1 MLTHISV
8 RGAREHNLKGVDVDI
23 PRDTLTVITGLSGSG
38 KSSLAFDTIY
48 AEGQRRYVESLSAY
62 ARQFLEMMQK
72 PDVDHIEGLSPAISI
87 EQKTTS
93 RNPRSTVAT
102 VTEIY
107 DYMRLLW
114 ARVGIP
120 YSPATGLP
128 IAAQTVSQMVDRVMA
143 LPAGTRALLLAP
155 VVRGRKGEFKK
166 DMAEWQRAG
175 FTRVRIDGEIYEID
189 EAPALDKKY
198 KHDVEVVVDRVVVG
212 PDVATRLADSFET
225 ALKLADGLAYVDLVD
240 GTVAGLPT
248 PSPLGGE
255 GRGEGAP
262 QAASPVAPPHP
273 TLSPDGERAKGNSG
287 DSRTPF
293 VSSEVEKQAPS
304 DALATLG
311 GAMKG
316 AGVPANRIVFSEKFA
331 CPVSGFTIAE
341 IEPRLFSF
349 NAPQGA
355 CPACDGLGEKM
366 LFDEEL
372 VVPNHALSLKKGA
385 VVPWAKSQP
394 PSPYYM
400 QVLGSLAR
408 EFGFSLD
415 TSWGDLPGEVQLII
429 LHGTGGKPVTLTFVD
444 GRKSYDVKKP
454 FEGVIGNL
462 NRRLLSTESAWMREE
477 LSKYQSSAPCE
488 TCHGAR
494 LKPEALA
501 VKIGMRDISSVTHL
515 SVVDALAWFA
525 GVPEMLTAQQREIAR
540 AILKEI
546 DERLGFL
553 NNVGLDYLNLDRTSG
568 TLSGGESQR
577 IRLASQIGSGLSG
590 VLYVLDEPSIGL
602 HQRDNDM
609 LLATLR
615 RLRDLGNTV
624 LVVEH
629 DEDAIRSADYIL
641 DMGPGAGVHG
651 GAVVARGTLD
661 EILATKGSVT
671 ADYLNG
677 TRRIEVPTKRRKGN
691 GKKLT
696 LTGATA
702 NNLKNVTASIPLGT
716 FTCVTGVSGSGK
728 SSFTIDT
735 LYAAAARA
743 LNGARIVSGKY
754 EKITGLQHLDKVID
768 IDQSP
773 IGRTPRSNP
782 ATYTG
787 AFTQIRDWFA
797 GLPESLARGYKPG
810 RFSFNVK
817 GGRCEACSGDGLIK
831 IEMHFLPDVYVTC
844 DVCAGRRYN
853 RETLEVKFKGMSIAD
868 VLDMTVEDA
877 VEFFKAVPPIR
888 EKMAM
893 LAEVGLGYVKVGQ
906 QATTLS
912 GGEAQRVKL
921 AKELARRSTGQT
933 LYILDEPT
941 TGLHFEDVRK
951 LLEVLHALVEQGNT
965 VVVIEHN
972 LDVIKTADWV
982 LDLGPEGG
990 VKGGEV
996 VAEGTPE
1003 QVVKE
1008 GRSFTGRYLAP
1019 LLGKVPV
1026 AVA

>member
-143 LPAGTRALLLAP
+143 LPEGTRALLLAP

-240 GTVAGLPT
+240 GTVAGL
-248 PSPLGGE
+248 
-255 GRGEGAP
+255 
-262 QAASPVAPPHP
+262 ASTSVRE
-273 TLSPDGERAKGNSG
+273 TQS
-287 DSRTPF
+287 PF
-293 VSSEVEKQAPS
+293 VSSEVEKQAPI
-304 DALATLG
+304 DATLG

-316 AGVPANRIVFSEKFA
+316 AGIPANRIVFSEKFA

-355 CPACDGLGEKM
+355 CPACDGLGEKL

-385 VVPWAKSQP
+385 IVPWAKSQP

-415 TSWGDLPGEVQLII
+415 TPWGELPGEVRLVI

-462 NRRLLSTESAWMREE
+462 NRRMLSTESAWMREE
-477 LSKYQSSAPCE
+477 LAKYQSSAPCE

-525 GVPEMLTAQQREIAR
+525 GVPDMLTAQQREIAR

-651 GAVVARGTLD
+651 GEVVARGTLP

-677 TRRIEVPTKRRKGN
+677 TRRIDVPAKRRKGN

-696 LTGATA
+696 LSGATA

-754 EKITGLQHLDKVID
+754 EKIAGLQHLDKVID

-844 DVCAGRRYN
+844 DVCQGRRYN

-1008 GRSFTGRYLAP
+1008 ARSFTGRYLAP
-1019 LLGKVPV
+1019 LLGK
-1026 AVA
+1026 

>member
-62 ARQFLEMMQK
+62 ARQFLELMQK

-128 IAAQTVSQMVDRVMA
+128 ISAQTVSQMVDRVLA
-143 LPAGTRALLLAP
+143 LPEGTRLLLLAP
-155 VVRGRKGEFKK
+155 VVRGRKGEYRKEL
-166 DMAEWQRAG
+166 AEWQRAG
-175 FTRVRIDGEIYEID
+175 FQRVRIDGETYLIE

-198 KHDVEVVVDRVVVG
+198 KHDIEVVIDRLVVR
-212 PDVATRLADSFET
+212 DDIATRLAESFET

-240 GTVAGLPT
+240 ASVAEVTGARVQEARAEFNAT
-248 PSPLGGE
+248 GG
-255 GRGEGAP
+255 
-262 QAASPVAPPHP
+262 S
-273 TLSPDGERAKGNSG
+273 L
-287 DSRTPF
+287 
-293 VSSEVEKQAPS
+293 
-304 DALATLG
+304 
-311 GAMKG
+311 KG
-316 AGVPANRIVFSEKFA
+316 AGIPDNRIVFSEKFA
-331 CPVSGFTIAE
+331 CPVSGFTIPE

-355 CPACDGLGEKM
+355 CPACDGLGEK
-366 LFDEEL
+366 LVFDEDL
-372 VVPNHALSLKKGA
+372 VVPNHDLSIKKGA
-385 VVPWAKSQP
+385 VVPWAKSNP

-415 TSWGDLPGEVQLII
+415 TPWRDLPGEVRLII

-444 GRKSYDVKKP
+444 GKKSYDVKKP

-462 NRRLLSTESAWMREE
+462 NRRMLQTESAWMREE
-477 LSKYQSSAPCE
+477 LSKYQAAHPCE
-488 TCHGAR
+488 TCGGAR

-501 VKIGMRDISSVTHL
+501 VKIAGEDISHATRL
-515 SVVDALAWFA
+515 SVVDALGWFKA
-525 GVPEMLTAQQREIAR
+525 LPATLTDQQREIAR

-624 LVVEH
+624 IVVEH
-629 DEDAIRSADYIL
+629 DEDAIRTADYIL

-651 GAVVARGTLD
+651 GEVVARGTLD
-661 EILATKGSVT
+661 QILTATGSVT

-677 TRRIEVPTKRRKGN
+677 TREVPVPTKRRKGT

-696 LTGATA
+696 VENATA
-702 NNLKNVTASIPLGT
+702 NNLRGVTASIPLGT
-716 FTCVTGVSGSGK
+716 FTCITGVSGSGK

-735 LYAAAARA
+735 LYAAAARQ
-743 LNGARIVSGKY
+743 LNGARLLAGKHDR
-754 EKITGLQHLDKVID
+754 ITGLQHLDKVID

-797 GLPESLARGYKPG
+797 GLPESQARGYKPG

-817 GGRCEACSGDGLIK
+817 GGRCEACQGDGVLK

-844 DVCAGRRYN
+844 DVCHGARYN
-853 RETLEVKFKGMSIAD
+853 RETLEVKFKGRSIAE

-888 EKMAM
+888 DKMAM

-921 AKELARRSTGQT
+921 AKELARRATGNT

-972 LDVIKTADWV
+972 LDVIKTADWI

-990 VKGGEV
+990 VKGGEI
-996 VAEGTPE
+996 VAQGTPE
-1003 QVVKE
+1003 DVVKE
-1008 GRSFTGRYLAP
+1008 PRSFTGRYLAP
-1019 LLGKVPV
+1019 LLKVKGKEPV
-1026 AVA
+1026 AAE

>member
-8 RGAREHNLKGVDVDI
+8 RGAREHNLKNVSVDI

-143 LPAGTRALLLAP
+143 LSEGTRLYLLAP
-155 VVRGRKGEFKK
+155 VVRGRKGEYKK
-166 DMAEWQRAG
+166 ELLEWQKAG
-175 FTRVRIDGEIYEID
+175 FTRVRIDGEIYEVD
-189 EAPALDKKY
+189 EAPAIDKKY
-198 KHDVEVVVDRVVVG
+198 KHDIEVVVDRLVVG
-212 PDVATRLADSFET
+212 PDLSTRLAESFET
-225 ALKLADGLAYVDLVD
+225 ALKLAEGLAYVDLVD
-240 GTVAGLPT
+240 GTVADLTAPLPPAGGAGGGSVREMPQSFSAEMPT
-248 PSPLGGE
+248 PNPSREREGSP
-255 GRGEGAP
+255 
-262 QAASPVAPPHP
+262 
-273 TLSPDGERAKGNSG
+273 
-287 DSRTPF
+287 
-293 VSSEVEKQAPS
+293 
-304 DALATLG
+304 G

-316 AGVPANRIVFSEKFA
+316 AGIPANRIVFSEKFA

-355 CPACDGLGEKM
+355 CPACDGLGEKL
-366 LFDEEL
+366 LFDEDL
-372 VVPNHALSLKKGA
+372 VVPNHALSIKKGA

-415 TSWGDLPGEVQLII
+415 TPWEELSGEVKLII
-429 LHGTGGKPVTLTFVD
+429 LHGTGGKPVTLTFID
-444 GRKSYDVKKP
+444 GKKSYDVKKP

-462 NRRLLSTESAWMREE
+462 NRRMLSTESAWMREE

-488 TCHGAR
+488 TCGGAR

-501 VKIGMRDISSVTHL
+501 VKIGMRDISSVTRL
-515 SVVDALAWFA
+515 SVVDALTWFEA
-525 GVPEMLTAQQREIAR
+525 IPDALTGQQKEIAER
-540 AILKEI
+540 ILKEI
-546 DERLGFL
+546 LERLGFL

-609 LLATLR
+609 LLKTLR

-629 DEDAIRSADYIL
+629 DEDAIRTADYVI

-651 GAVVARGTLD
+651 GQVVAQGTF
-661 EILATKGSVT
+661 EQVLANTNSIT
-671 ADYLNG
+671 ADYLSG
-677 TRRIEVPTKRRKGN
+677 RRAVAVPATRRKGN

-696 LTGATA
+696 VHNATA
-702 NNLKNVTASIPLGT
+702 NNLRGVTASIPLGT

-735 LYAAAARA
+735 LYAASARA
-743 LNGARIVSGKY
+743 LNGARMLAGKHD
-754 EKITGLQHLDKVID
+754 KVTGLQYLDKVID

-797 GLPESLARGYKPG
+797 GLPESQARGYKPG

-817 GGRCEACSGDGLIK
+817 GGRCEACQGDGLLK

-844 DVCAGRRYN
+844 DVCHGARYN
-853 RETLEVKFKGMSIAD
+853 RETLEVKFKGLSIAD
-868 VLDMTVEDA
+868 VLNMTVEDA

-888 EKMAM
+888 DKMAM
-893 LAEVGLGYVKVGQ
+893 LQEVGLGYVKVGQ

-921 AKELARRSTGQT
+921 AKELSRRATGNT

-990 VKGGEV
+990 VKGGEI

-1003 QVVKE
+1003 KVAAVK
-1008 GRSFTGRYLAP
+1008 GSFTGHYLRP
-1019 LLGKVPV
+1019 LLAKRPDKAATG
-1026 AVA
+1026 